1 MSARGPRC
9 AAPPRPRSLPQGGS
23 AWTHS
28 RVPCPGPGS
37 DCLGTAPSPVPVRHE
52 ELVATGMARREL
64 PAGRGAVV
72 AKAPASPQLQPLHS
86 SSART
91 KAWPRVVSPQRGVAV
106 PPFVLTQGGHGPSAP
121 CPASP
126 QGGGGVRPGAPQAQ
140 GRAAAHRMYPI
151 TLRVNCA
158 LTPQVPHTYA
168 MQPGGGATAPSPL
181 RAPTEPLPRAPSP
194 EREGFF
200 WGGGGEWPGPAACTS
215 FPEAKAQPCPGPAIT
230 KGRGGRN

>member
-23 AWTHS
+23 AWTRS

-91 KAWPRVVSPQRGVAV
+91 KAWPRAVSPQRGVAV
-106 PPFVLTQGGHGPSAP
+106 PPFVLTRGGHGPSAP
-121 CPASP
+121 RPASP
-126 QGGGGVRPGAPQAQ
+126 RGGGVRPGAPQAQ

-168 MQPGGGATAPSPL
+168 MQPGGGGDGP
-181 RAPTEPLPRAPSP
+181 EPPPGPHRAPSP
-194 EREGFF
+194 GTLPRERGFF
-200 WGGGGEWPGPAACTS
+200 LGWGGGVAGPRRMHLV
-215 FPEAKAQPCPGPAIT
+215 P
-230 KGRGGRN
+230 